1 MSQSPSTIIGNIT
14 DDPKLS
20 FTADGKPRLAFG
32 VAVNHYWTDQSGEKQ
47 EKTSYFNVIAW
58 RYVAED
64 SASVLEKGV
73 GVMVS
78 GRLEQRSWEADD
90 GTKRYVVE
98 LIADHIGV
106 LTRSIE
112 TFARKRRGNAEG
124 EALPAKK
131 AISPRQA
138 RPALHSVPQITENEE
153 PF

>member
-90 GTKRYVVE
+90 GTKRYAVE
-98 LIADHIGV
+98 LIADEIGIN
-106 LTRSIE
+106 TRSIE
-112 TFARKRRGNAEG
+112 TVTRRQKSEGGASSQSQDGARRARPVAGKVSVGADTEG
-124 EALPAKK
+124 E
-131 AISPRQA
+131 
-138 RPALHSVPQITENEE
+138 